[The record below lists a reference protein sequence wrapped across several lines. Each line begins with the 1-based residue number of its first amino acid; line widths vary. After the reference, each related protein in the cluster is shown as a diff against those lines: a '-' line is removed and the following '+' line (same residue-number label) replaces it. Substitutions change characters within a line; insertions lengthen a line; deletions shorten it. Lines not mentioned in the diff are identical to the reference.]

1 MENINVTAYVSG
13 IAHPQRMEWLRK
25 TIDHMDSQ
33 EFPFRR
39 KILTIDQFDGH
50 TVKTEELTHFISRGW
65 RIFLDSHKSRVK
77 SFDRA
82 FSEIE
87 TEYIFYNE
95 DDVMANLPDIK
106 DLSEVFN
113 NVITTKQCGMISM
126 TLGGTKYDAATMFI
140 GDLKFM
146 EENVILESEDYIIFR
161 RLEEFENDYFFEFPG
176 LWARTDLF
184 KDCHTRAKGING
196 QIEQALTTSY
206 KNGGCKDKYYK
217 CSIAKKG
224 SLKIL
229 LDDPSKVNSHCRL
242 LKNLDPDQGNSP
254 VGGSHKY

>member
-33 EFPFRR
+33 KFPFRR

-50 TVKTEELTHFISRGW
+50 TVKTEESNHFISRGW
-65 RIFLDSHKSRVK
+65 RVFLDTHKSRVK

-146 EENVILESEDYIIFR
+146 EENVILESEDY
-161 RLEEFENDYFFEFPG
+161 L
-176 LWARTDLF
+176 
-184 KDCHTRAKGING
+184 
-196 QIEQALTTSY
+196 
-206 KNGGCKDKYYK
+206 
-217 CSIAKKG
+217 
-224 SLKIL
+224 
-229 LDDPSKVNSHCRL
+229 
-242 LKNLDPDQGNSP
+242 
-254 VGGSHKY
+254 